1 MDDEVLCLRTL
12 IVPPTSAIRSWLEN
26 RHRAGTSILIGLFYK
41 FHRYFLPRSPW
52 NSWMRA
58 PRVAPSFTHR
68 LRDSHAFLVAS
79 LRAAQIPL
87 REDFSG
93 DLEFR
98 AIHKGSKFYPLL
110 YRSSCVTI
118 AAVNHGIHKVFTF
131 RVPRGIAMLP
141 LCASRV
147 WTMYVRSLSS
157 PFTECFVSF
166 S

>member
-1 MDDEVLCLRTL
+1 MPLGNPGCAL
-12 IVPPTSAIRSWLEN
+12 
-26 RHRAGTSILIGLFYK
+26 
-41 FHRYFLPRSPW
+41 
-52 NSWMRA
+52 
-58 PRVAPSFTHR
+58 PRVAPSFAHR
-68 LRDSHAFLVAS
+68 LRDSHAFLGAS

-93 DLEFR
+93 NLEFR

-157 PFTECFVSF
+157 RLPSVSCRF
-166 S
+166 HDLETSGT